1 MAIETG
7 NGAFAR
13 TSNLRD
19 GGYIGQAKA
28 IWQDANA
35 YVRTHDLQQM
45 KTDAA
50 TQIRRHPLA
59 AVGAGLALGYLLG
72 KLLK

>member
-13 TSNLRD
+13 TPNLRD

-35 YVRTHDLQQM
+35 YVRTHDLQEM

-50 TQIRRHPLA
+50 THIKRHPIA
-59 AVGAGLALGYLLG
+59 AVATGLALGYLLG

>member
-13 TSNLRD
+13 TSNPSAGSYL
-19 GGYIGQAKA
+19 GQAKA

-35 YVRTHDLQQM
+35 YVRGHDLQQM
-45 KTDAA
+45 KADAA
-50 TQIRRHPLA
+50 SQIRRHPLA
-59 AVGAGLALGYLLG
+59 AVGVGLAFGYLLG
-72 KLLK
+72 KLFK

>member
-13 TSNLRD
+13 TSNPSD

-28 IWQDANA
+28 MWQDANA
-35 YVRTHDLQQM
+35 YVRSHDLHQM
-45 KTDAA
+45 KADAA
-50 TQIRRHPLA
+50 THIRRHPLT